1 VHEPRDHQPIDHQP
15 SDHQPGDV
23 VPGAGAPRDGR
34 PEAAQTRR
42 ALHLSAAHIAEL
54 VAEMAPSLAR
64 MVAREVHAAPPADL
78 VFVLVDALDDPA
90 SRRVF
95 LRVSANP
102 DGARVCVD
110 RSRVARHDG
119 PLGPFLR
126 RCQEDLTGARLER
139 LAQAGGDRVVVL
151 EFRRPDGE
159 RRTLV
164 AELVGRHANL
174 VLLGGGDKVL
184 QVLAPPAAEKPDTRL
199 APGSP
204 WTPPPGR
211 PPAGPAPGI
220 EDSFPAPVEQPRLA
234 PMEQV
239 DPYPKSWRVDR
250 ALAAQAEAAHLHRA
264 RKDLAERLER
274 RAKNARNLV
283 AGLEQRAAAAQGHE
297 RALFDAELVKLSLAS
312 IQRGAKEIVVED
324 HWTDGAPR
332 GIALDPKLSPKE
344 NMERLFDKAKKL
356 QRARETVAEEL
367 LLARAKEALVLE
379 WLARA
384 RDESRDPGELEREAM
399 AAGALEKKQ
408 ETPGKSGPPPP
419 RLPYRSFAASSGAE
433 IRVGRNAKDN
443 DALTFKHARGN
454 DLWLHTADTPGSH
467 VVLVLAGRPEP
478 HPEDLLDAAHLAVH
492 HSPVAGA
499 AKARVHVARR
509 KEVHKPRGAKPGLVT
524 LSGGKVLELR
534 LQPERLQRLL
544 GSHRPPAIG

>member
-1 VHEPRDHQPIDHQP
+1 LDAREDDARIGDARSRID
-15 SDHQPGDV
+15 
-23 VPGAGAPRDGR
+23 
-34 PEAAQTRR
+34 ETRR
-42 ALHLSAAHIAEL
+42 DEQRAAAPGGDTARRPLHLAAAHIAEL
-54 VAEMAPSLAR
+54 VAELSPRLQR
-64 MVAREVHAAPPADL
+64 MLVREVHALPPADL
-78 VFVLVDALDDPA
+78 VFVLVEALEDPSA
-90 SRRVF
+90 RRVF

-126 RCQEDLTGARLER
+126 RCQEDLTSARLER

-151 EFRRPDGE
+151 EFRRADGE
-159 RRTLV
+159 RRALV

-174 VLLGGGDKVL
+174 ALLAGGDKVL
-184 QVLAPPAAEKPDTRL
+184 QVLVPPPADKPAARL
-199 APGSP
+199 VPGSP

-211 PPAGPAPGI
+211 PPAGAVPSIAELFPTPA
-220 EDSFPAPVEQPRLA
+220 APPRLA
-234 PMEQV
+234 PGETE
-239 DPYPKSWRVDR
+239 DPYPKSWRVDQ
-250 ALAAQAEAAHLHRA
+250 ALAAQADGAHLHRA

-283 AGLEQRAAAAQGHE
+283 AGLEQRAAAAEGHE
-297 RALFDAELVKLSLAS
+297 RALFDAELVKLALAS
-312 IQRGAKEIVVED
+312 IPRGAKSVVVDD

-332 GIALDPKLSPKE
+332 TIALDQKLSPKE

-356 QRARETVAEEL
+356 QRARETVAAEL
-367 LLARAKEALVLE
+367 ELARAKEALVLE

-384 RDESRDPGELEREAM
+384 RDETRDPAELEREAV
-399 AAGALEKKQ
+399 AGGALDEKQ
-408 ETPGKSGPPPP
+408 EAPRKSEPPTP
-419 RLPYRSFAASSGAE
+419 RLPYRTFAASSGAE

-492 HSPVAGA
+492 HSPIAGA
-499 AKARVHVARR
+499 SRARVHVARR

-534 LQPERLQRLL
+534 LQPDRLQRLL
-544 GSHRPPAIG
+544 GSHRPPTIG

>member
-1 VHEPRDHQPIDHQP
+1 MDAR
-15 SDHQPGDV
+15 GDEDRREAEAR
-23 VPGAGAPRDGR
+23 AGAPRPLR
-34 PEAAQTRR
+34 
-42 ALHLSAAHIAEL
+42 LSAAHIAEL
-54 VAEMAPSLAR
+54 VAELAPRLAR
-64 MVAREVHAAPPADL
+64 MHVRDVHALPPADL
-78 VFVLVDALDDPA
+78 VFVLVDSPDAA
-90 SRRVF
+90 AARRVF

-139 LAQAGGDRVVVL
+139 LAQAGGDRVVAL

-159 RRTLV
+159 RRALV

-174 VLLGGGDKVL
+174 ALLGGGDKVL
-184 QVLAPPAAEKPDTRL
+184 QVLVPAPADKPDPRL
-199 APGSP
+199 APGAP
-204 WTPPPGR
+204 WAPPPGR
-211 PPAGPAPGI
+211 PPAGASPSIAELFPSPDAP
-220 EDSFPAPVEQPRLA
+220 PRLA
-234 PMEQV
+234 PGELE
-239 DPYPKSWRVDR
+239 DPYPLSWRVNQ
-250 ALAAQAEAAHLHRA
+250 ALAAQAEDAHLHRA

-297 RALFDAELVKLSLAS
+297 RALFDAELVKLALAT
-312 IQRGAKEIVVED
+312 IARGAKSVVVED
-324 HWTDGAPR
+324 HFGDGAPR
-332 GIALDPKLSPKE
+332 SIALDQKLSPKE

-356 QRARETVAEEL
+356 QRAKETVAAEL
-367 LLARAKEALVLE
+367 GLARAKEALVLE

-384 RDESRDPGELEREAM
+384 RDESRDPSELEREAV
-399 AAGALEKKQ
+399 AAGALEEKQ
-408 ETPGKSGPPPP
+408 EAPRKSGPPPP

-443 DALTFKHARGN
+443 DELTFKHARGN

-478 HPEDLLDAAHLAVH
+478 HHEDLLDAAHLAVH
-492 HSPVAGA
+492 HSPIAGA

-509 KEVHKPRGAKPGLVT
+509 KEVHKPRGAKAGLVT

-544 GSHRPPAIG
+544 GSHRPPSIG